1 MRLTK
6 NNLKHIPFLLGSLFL
21 LLWPA
26 FYNGYPLFYADSG
39 TYISSAIHLDVPI
52 DRPLFYGFFLRI
64 TTMQAHMW
72 WPLILQGI
80 ITFWVINRT
89 IIQLFPTIKTFTK
102 GIILIAL
109 TGLTGLPWY
118 TAQIM
123 PDLFTALSILVLFLI
138 YADQTAKKSTRIT
151 YYLLLFFM
159 IGTHYSN
166 LLICGLTVSFILLIS
181 IKKIWTNQTGYRWST
196 VWIFVTLLAV
206 SFTHSLI
213 TYTQY
218 GLFQMSRGS
227 NLFIAAKCLETPL
240 LKTYMRENKNNIS
253 IPFSDRIDSI
263 PNSACGFLWGAES
276 PLNQLGVNRV
286 QTNQVYGTVLK
297 DLFSQTTYRNWFITE
312 SFSSTG
318 KQLLLH
324 KIGSGLVPYNRPG
337 GPYSMIKYHYESEFH
352 DFRYSKQQLVGL
364 EDNYHKYISG
374 IILLISCALVLF
386 GLIFRFLRDKLGL
399 FIGIVLVG
407 VLANAFI
414 TASLANVYDRLQVR
428 VVWLI
433 SFAAIL
439 IVIET
444 VQFLRQKSNK
454 IE

>member
-1 MRLTK
+1 MRLAK

-52 DRPLFYGFFLRI
+52 DRPLFYGFYLRI

-72 WPLILQGI
+72 WPVILQGI

-89 IIQLFPTIKTFTK
+89 IIQLFPTVKHYIK

-123 PDLFTALSILVLFLI
+123 PDLFTALSILVVFLV

-159 IGTHYSN
+159 VGTHYSN
-166 LLICGLTVSFILLIS
+166 LLIIGIVLFFIGIMS
-181 IKKIWTNQTGYRWST
+181 IKKIWTNQSGYRWST
-196 VWIFVTLLAV
+196 VWVFVTLLTV

-213 TYTQY
+213 TYSQY

-240 LKTYMRENKNNIS
+240 LKTYMRENKNHIS

-276 PLNQLGVNRV
+276 PLNQSGVNRV
-286 QTNQVYGTVLK
+286 QTNEKYGTVLK
-297 DLFSQTTYRNWFITE
+297 DLFSQATYRNWFIKE

-318 KQLLLH
+318 KQLLQH
-324 KIGSGLVPYNRPG
+324 KIGSGLVPYKRFDG
-337 GPYSMIKYHYESEFH
+337 TYLMIKYHYENEFYK
-352 DFRYSKQQLVGL
+352 FRTSKQQLVGL
-364 EDNYHKYISG
+364 ESNYHNNISAT
-374 IILLISCALVLF
+374 ILLISCAMMLIGLV
-386 GLIFRFLRDKLGL
+386 FRFLRDKLGL
-399 FIGIVLVG
+399 FIGIVVMG

-433 SFAAIL
+433 SFAAL
-439 IVIET
+439 FVLIET
-444 VQFLRQKSNK
+444 IQFFRQKS
-454 IE
+454 ERM